1 MFTKVNTWL
10 LFCVFYC
17 IETTLVAWVL
27 TMDNL
32 NKCKAISDS
41 YIIIWSR
48 CTKCCMVITVSTAV
62 CSLWVKVPENTEWI
76 IKAMGFLKCEVP
88 YFYIAVVG

>member
-48 CTKCCMVITVSTAV
+48 CTKCCMVNNCEYCCLFI
-62 CSLWVKVPENTEWI
+62 
-76 IKAMGFLKCEVP
+76 MGQGAREH
-88 YFYIAVVG
+88 